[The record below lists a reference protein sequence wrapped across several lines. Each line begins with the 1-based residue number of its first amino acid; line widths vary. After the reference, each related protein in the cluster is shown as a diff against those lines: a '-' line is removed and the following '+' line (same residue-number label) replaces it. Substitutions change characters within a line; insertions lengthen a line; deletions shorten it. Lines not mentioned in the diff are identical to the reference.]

1 MWCRAS
7 VRPSRPLPRIR
18 TFGMDVLESVKNLLA
33 LGADLIGSS
42 ETKIEI
48 FSQRIQGNDM
58 VWCRVVPS
66 RSEAPWGCYLTSLGS
81 NRMGLSSSK
90 PTGSIG

>member
-1 MWCRAS
+1 MQT
-7 VRPSRPLPRIR
+7 LIR

-33 LGADLIGSS
+33 VGVDLIGSS

-48 FSQRIQGNDM
+48 VSQRIQGGDM

-66 RSEAPWGCYLTSLGS
+66 RSEAPWGCYLTCLGP
-81 NRMGLSSSK
+81 NRMGLSQGKS
-90 PTGSIG
+90 